1 MERGVGEETARRPCA
16 DPEPGLLPVPL
27 TLALFEESLPL
38 SRLCGHPRKERIST

>member
-1 MERGVGEETARRPCA
+1 MEEVGEETARRPCA
-16 DPEPGLLPVPL
+16 DPTEPGLLPVPL